1 MCLYFTTMSKSI
13 IHLKT
18 PDVAKACSFKL
29 VGNFFVVGSME
40 VLAEGLTLA
49 EKSGVH
55 QEDVLKFIEAFFP
68 APAWLEYSR
77 KMVDGHV
84 SGKDSG
90 FSVDLGLKDVGHMRQ
105 LAKEKDTS
113 LPTADLAY
121 RHLKAVQDK
130 GLGDQDWTSLIDP
143 LRTASK
149 LPSMSDTAKV
159 VDQQEAQASATNT
172 SREE

>member
-1 MCLYFTTMSKSI
+1 
-13 IHLKT
+13 
-18 PDVAKACSFKL
+18 
-29 VGNFFVVGSME
+29 ME

-105 LAKEKDTS
+105 LAKEKDAS

-121 RHLKAVQDK
+121 GHLKSVQDK
-130 GLGDQDWTSLIDP
+130 GLGDQDWTSLINP
-143 LRTASK
+143 LRAASK
-149 LPSMSDTAKV
+149 LPSMTGAAKV
-159 VDQQEAQASATNT
+159 VEYEEGHSAVANAV
-172 SREE
+172 REE